1 MRWGIR
7 NQILWPFAVVLLV
20 AVALT
25 AAAAAWMAA
34 ERSER
39 EIADRQTRVLRTLGR
54 SNFPWSQNVLEMMR
68 GLSGAEFVVWDGGA
82 EGGKPTIPS
91 VNQPST
97 LNSQLSRKDE
107 PAAST
112 LPPSLTLDPA
122 LRKQIQFDVA
132 EAASFR
138 ADAGSVGHERGSVG
152 HEALTERSLV
162 QIGDRR
168 YFAAGLRRVSP
179 RGVEQSLVALY
190 PEDQLLTARREAALP
205 PLIVGGLTLVAMALV
220 AAWLASRFVR
230 RIHTVQQQV
239 AHIAGGDF
247 REMPSGT
254 TRDEIFALV
263 QSVNQMAAKLRGF
276 QETIERTERSRLL
289 GQLAGGLAHQL
300 RNAITGA
307 RLAIQLHQRRS
318 GIREDSD
325 GRILTN
331 SATAGDADRDSL
343 DIALRQLELTE
354 EHIKGLLSVGRPDR
368 REPQPRP
375 LADVL
380 DDVAALVSPVCR
392 HENIAFSTPSRT
404 LAASGTASD
413 SEAVRTAVL
422 NLVLN
427 AVDAAGPNGEIS
439 VRTRHPVFDKHRVS
453 VPTVT
458 IEVLDNGPGP
468 PAELGERLFE
478 PFVTGKPEGVG
489 LGLALV
495 KQVADDLGGS
505 VTWER
510 GDGQTIFRFTIPVES
525 GEPGASATGAERT
538 DSDSLAVHFGR

>member
-25 AAAAAWMAA
+25 AAAAAWMAVQ
-34 ERSER
+34 RSER
-39 EIADRQTRVLRTLGR
+39 ELADRQSRVLRTLGR
-54 SNFPWSQNVLEMMR
+54 SNFPWTQNVLEMMR
-68 GLSGAEFVVWDGGA
+68 GLSGAEFMVWDGGVEGGKRKA
-82 EGGKPTIPS
+82 EGGNPTIPT
-91 VNQPST
+91 VAQPSA

-112 LPPSLTLDPA
+112 LPPSLKLDPA
-122 LRKQIQFDVA
+122 IRRQIRFD
-132 EAASFR
+132 EAASFGP
-138 ADAGSVGHERGSVG
+138 DAGSVGHVP
-152 HEALTERSLV
+152 LTDRNLV

-190 PEDQLLTARREAALP
+190 PEEQLLTARREAALP
-205 PLIVGGLTLVAMALV
+205 PLIVGGLTLVAMAIV
-220 AAWLASRFVR
+220 AAWLASRIGR
-230 RIHTVQQQV
+230 RIRTVQQQV
-239 AHIAGGDF
+239 ALIAGGEF

-263 QSVNQMAAKLRGF
+263 QSINQMAAKLRGF
-276 QETIERTERSRLL
+276 QETIERTERTRLL

-300 RNAITGA
+300 RNAVTGA

-318 GIREDSD
+318 ERRTQGFDKSL
-325 GRILTN
+325 G
-331 SATAGDADRDSL
+331 SGGAADRDSL
-343 DIALRQLELTE
+343 DIALRQLEITE
-354 EHIKGLLSVGRPDR
+354 EHIKGLLSVGRPER

-392 HENIAFSTPSRT
+392 HENIAFSRPSRT
-404 LAASGTASD
+404 LQASGTVSD

-427 AVDAAGPNGEIS
+427 AVDAAGPNGEIT
-439 VRTRHPVFDKHRVS
+439 VRANTDARS
-453 VPTVT
+453 AT
-458 IEVLDNGPGP
+458 IDVLDNGPGP
-468 PAELGERLFE
+468 PAELRERLFE

-505 VTWER
+505 VAWER
-510 GDGQTIFRFTIPVES
+510 SGGRTAFRFTIPVES
-525 GEPGASATGAERT
+525 GEPGASATGADRT
-538 DSDSLAVHFGR
+538 DSESLVAHSGC